1 MKRIMLLIYFIF
13 FANAIMAQTVIT
25 GSVKDKSGDAITGA
39 IVTVKDTEK
48 TVAYAIAKSDGTFK
62 LTVRSDKKELVVS
75 VTMMSYAKEERVIKN
90 GSQVLDF
97 VLKEETSQLKEA
109 VVSAPVVTRIGDTLR
124 FSLPALVSKGDVSLE
139 DALKKVPG
147 ISVAEN
153 GEIKY
158 LGKSVSNFYVEGLE
172 MLNGNYTLTTRNLP
186 AEHVAS
192 VEVLNNHNSVKME
205 KDRLSDNVALNV
217 KLKKNAMFKPV
228 GTSEAALGYSADR
241 LLYTVGATGMVF
253 GSKGQVLAS
262 LKTGNIDDFALSQ
275 TMSLSSGG
283 QFTSHLAVNATG
295 KLDSSAPSLSKNRYL
310 NLDGRLAT
318 VNSIIK
324 LSDDKTLRVNVSYAW
339 QRQQNTSSLKSEY
352 FLSDGETLTLTQMY
366 DLTSA
371 VNQPKVSLDYT
382 QNADNKYI
390 RNTFEF
396 FGNFADNT
404 LPVEENGIPVEQSQ
418 GINSYNLAD
427 NLVWAFK
434 TGKIDWDSQTR
445 LQMAKTPSVKLVVT
459 SPQESYNAEQNAS
472 SQTFALNQSLNT
484 SFKFGN
490 SRISLPINL
499 DLSSNEVGTDYVK
512 AEQSV
517 QNLVKGFSSE
527 LSIRPTYSYTS
538 SNRRFTLSSGLATR
552 AIVING
558 HNQFNENTKL
568 DVRKLIAEPRVNM
581 TFAVTPESEIAANA
595 SLSHNYGGI
604 STLLSN
610 PVLHN
615 YRSVSSEL
623 GTMTQ
628 NSIAA
633 ASLSWRYSNP
643 ISLWFGTWMIS
654 YTDISSNV
662 LSSQYM
668 TEDNT
673 SLSFVTGDN
682 HSQSVSTNAEITKR
696 ISSIKGNFSVRGGW
710 NGSRSGMIQQNNFV
724 TYYGTGL
731 NAGADFNM
739 QPIDWFGADL
749 VTRWSLTGN
758 RYASVNNA
766 YRNITGRLTLSFYP
780 VKNLILDSHLEYS
793 HRQLS
798 DGNYKDLSLFDA
810 SVSYK
815 IKSMTLKLSANNL
828 LDQKR
833 YAYTVFNGLDTM
845 SYDFS
850 LRPREIVLSVQ
861 FSL

>member
-1 MKRIMLLIYFIF
+1 
-13 FANAIMAQTVIT
+13 MAQTVIT
-25 GSVKDKSGDAITGA
+25 GSVKDESGDAITGA
-39 IVTVKDTEK
+39 IVTVIDAEK

-109 VVSAPVVTRIGDTLR
+109 VVSVPVVTRIGDTLR

-139 DALKKVPG
+139 DALKRVPG
-147 ISVAEN
+147 ISVTES
-153 GEIKY
+153 GEIQY

-172 MLNGNYTLTTRNLP
+172 MLNGNYTLATRNLP

-192 VEVLNNHNSVKME
+192 VEVLNNHNAVKME

-241 LLYTVGATGMVF
+241 LLYTVGATGMIF
-253 GSKGQVLAS
+253 GAKGQVLAS

-275 TMSLSSGG
+275 TTSLSSGG

-310 NLDGRLAT
+310 DLDGRLAT

-339 QRQQNTSSLKSEY
+339 QRQRNISSLKSEY
-352 FLSDGETLTLTQMY
+352 FLSDGESLTLTQMY
-366 DLTSA
+366 NLTSA
-371 VNQPKVSLDYT
+371 VHQPKVSLDYT

-396 FGNFADNT
+396 FGNFADNN
-404 LPVEENGIPVEQSQ
+404 LPVEENGIPVEHTQ
-418 GINSYNLAD
+418 GINSYNFAD
-427 NLVWAFK
+427 NLVWAFR

-445 LQMAKTPSVKLVVT
+445 LQLAKTPSVKLFVT
-459 SPQESYNAEQNAS
+459 SPQESYNAEQDAS
-472 SQTFALNQSLNT
+472 SQTFALNQSFNT

-490 SRISLPINL
+490 SRLTLPINL
-499 DLSSNEVGTDYVK
+499 DLSSSAVETDYVK
-512 AEQSV
+512 AEQSS
-517 QNLVKGFSSE
+517 QNLVQGFTSE

-538 SNRRFTLSSGLATR
+538 SNRRFALYSGLSTR
-552 AIVING
+552 AIAING
-558 HNQFNENTKL
+558 GNRFNENTKL
-568 DVRKLIAEPRVNM
+568 DVRKFVAEPRVNM
-581 TFAVTPESEIAANA
+581 TFAVTPESELATNA

-623 GTMTQ
+623 GTMTE

-643 ISLWFGTWMIS
+643 ISLWFGTWMLS
-654 YTDISSNV
+654 YTDMFSNV
-662 LSSQYM
+662 LSSQFM
-668 TEDNT
+668 TEDST
-673 SLSFVTGDN
+673 SSSFVAGDN
-682 HSQSVSTNAEITKR
+682 HSQTVSTNAEITKR
-696 ISSIKGNFSVRGGW
+696 ISSIKGNFTVRGGW
-710 NGSRSGMIQQNNFV
+710 NRSRSGMIQQNNYV
-724 TYYGTGL
+724 AYYGTGI
-731 NAGADFNM
+731 NAGVDFNM
-739 QPIDWFGADL
+739 QPIDWIGVDF
-749 VTRWSLTGN
+749 VTKWSLTGN

-766 YRNITGRLTLSFYP
+766 YRNSISRLTLSFYP

-798 DGNYKDLSLFDA
+798 DGKYKDLSLFDA

-828 LDQKR
+828 LDQKH
-833 YAYTVFNGLDTM
+833 YAYTVFNGLDTI
-845 SYDFS
+845 SNDFS
-850 LRPREIVLSVQ
+850 LRPREVILSVQ
-861 FSL
+861 FTL